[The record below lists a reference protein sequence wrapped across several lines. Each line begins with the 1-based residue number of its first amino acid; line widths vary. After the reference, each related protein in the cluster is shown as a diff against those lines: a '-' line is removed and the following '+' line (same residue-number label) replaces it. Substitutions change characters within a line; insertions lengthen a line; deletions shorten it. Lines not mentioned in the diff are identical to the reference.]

1 LISAVIPT
9 FDRRPVVGDAVESAL
24 AQQLPCQVVV
34 VDDGS
39 SDGTAASLRARF
51 GSRIEV
57 ISVAH
62 RGRSAARNTG
72 VEAASGELIAFLD
85 SDDLWFADK
94 LSEDQRILEQQ
105 PGAVLAAAPV
115 VVTGLDGVVD
125 KRATARH
132 RWRLRRMQLSGF
144 SLESIARQCPLFT
157 SAVTVRRDA
166 FREAGGFDPSLE
178 TYEDLDL
185 YARLSALGG
194 CAWHS
199 RPLVTHR
206 THPGNT
212 GGADAVAAEEE
223 FGIRQLHRVL
233 GAELQATHLTVAN
246 LMCRRMFSA
255 YASRRYK
262 DSLLYAG
269 LAAVNYPGIALHW
282 RWWRP
287 VLATVVS
294 APLGRQEPTNEV
306 IPRCS

>member
-9 FDRRPVVGDAVESAL
+9 FERWPVVLDAVDSVL
-24 AQQLPCQVVV
+24 AQHVPCEVIV

-57 ISVAH
+57 ISVPH
-62 RGRSAARNTG
+62 RGRSAARNAG

-94 LSEDQRILEQQ
+94 LAEDQRVLNQQ
-105 PGAVLAAAPV
+105 PGAALAAAPV
-115 VVTGLDGVVD
+115 VVVGLDGVVD
-125 KRATARH
+125 HWATARH
-132 RWRLRRMQLSGF
+132 RWRLRRMRRSGF
-144 SLESIARQCPLFT
+144 SMESIARQCPLFT

-185 YARLSALGG
+185 YARLSALGE
-194 CAWHS
+194 CAWHG

-212 GGADAVAAEEE
+212 GGADAVAAEED
-223 FGIRQLHRVL
+223 FGVRQLHRVL
-233 GAELQATHLTVAN
+233 AGEFEATPSTVAN

-262 DSLLYAG
+262 DALLHAG
-269 LAAVNYPGIALHW
+269 LAVINYPGIAVRW

-287 VLATVVS
+287 LLATLVS
-294 APLGRQEPTNEV
+294 APLRRQTRRGEE
-306 IPRCS
+306 IQSCS